1 MKLTLNNKCYKKNNI
16 NQKYLKRIQIFFKL
30 PPLIFFTH
38 FDNILVFQIDKL

>member
-1 MKLTLNNKCYKKNNI
+1 MNNI

-30 PPLIFFTH
+30 PPIKKITH